1 MPFSTEITNIK
12 AEINAGLTASQYTA
26 KDLVYVSKAIE
37 ALANAENQVS
47 SGVIDTATINTI
59 LYVGAN
65 ANDFEDTGNLTDPI
79 AVFSKTG
86 GASSFAQ
93 LAFRNETATSST
105 DIIAYMNNGDD
116 SEGWVGMGIAGS
128 SFDDTTYGITGPGD
142 GYIFHNTKSG
152 SGRNGNLVLATGDAG
167 DENRIVIAAGGFA
180 DENNVQMTITPP
192 RTGVRPGNVHI
203 EATTPSTSPST
214 GALTVVG
221 GVGIQGDVNI
231 QGDITFGGTGTTL
244 TTTTLSVSDA
254 QVTVGSGNT
263 TDALDLGLIGNYG
276 VSGTAKYT
284 GIVRDATDG
293 VYKFFK
299 DTTVAPSS
307 GVVNFS
313 GAGLSYADI
322 KVGAIEATSATLTN
336 ITIGS
341 VDQTEIG
348 YLNGVTS
355 AIQTQIDNK
364 ANLAGGATFSGTII
378 LPSSTSIGDVDA
390 TEVGYLNGVTS
401 NIQTQLDAKLATATA
416 SSTYAPLL
424 QTTATPTFSSN
435 NYTLVVGDA
444 AKIVLAS
451 NGSTAGTV
459 TIPSGIFS
467 VGQVLTIVQTGSGQL
482 TLTASGTTINSQ
494 GGKLKLNGQYAS
506 CQLICTASNT
516 FLAIGNLVA

>member
-1 MPFSTEITNIK
+1 MPFNTEITNIK
-12 AEINAGLTASQYTA
+12 AEINSGLAASQYTA

-37 ALANAENQVS
+37 ALANAEGS
-47 SGVIDTATINTI
+47 AGTFETATIDTI

-116 SEGWVGMGIAGS
+116 NEGWVGMGIAGS
-128 SFDDTTYGITGPGD
+128 AFDDTTYGITGPGD
-142 GYIFHNTKSG
+142 GYIFHNTKTG

-180 DENNVQMTITPP
+180 DDNNVQMTITPP

-203 EATTPSTSPST
+203 EASTPSTSPST

-231 QGDITFGGTGTTL
+231 QGDITFGGSGTTL
-244 TTTTLSVSDA
+244 TTTTLAVSDP
-254 QVTVGSGNT
+254 QVIVGDNNA
-263 TDALDLGLIGNYG
+263 TDAVDLGIVGEYT
-276 VSGTAKYT
+276 VSSTLKYT
-284 GIVRDATDG
+284 GLVRDASDG
-293 VYKFFK
+293 TYKLFK
-299 DTTVAPSS
+299 DLTVAPAS
-307 GVVNFS
+307 GTVNFS
-313 GAGLSYADI
+313 GAGLAYADL

-390 TEVGYLNGVTS
+390 TEIGYLNGVSS
-401 NIQTQLDAKLATATA
+401 NLQTQLDAKLSSTSAA
-416 SSTYAPLL
+416 STYAPLI
-424 QTTATPTFSSN
+424 QTTTTPTFTTN
-435 NYTLVVGDA
+435 NYSLQASDA

-459 TIPSGIFS
+459 TVPANIFTQ
-467 VGQVLTIVQTGSGQL
+467 GQIITIVQNGTGQL

-494 GGKLKLNGQYAS
+494 GNKLKLNGQYAS
-506 CQLICTASNT
+506 CQLICTGTNT
-516 FLAIGNLVA
+516 FLAIGNLAV